1 MLVVVV
7 ILICAAVFFFFRA
20 FFGTADAMIL
30 KPAMHENEKT
40 KEKIFNAVRCGNVFL
55 ARECFQEEK
64 GRLKHHLSIAKL
76 SIYEIETI
84 LESFD
89 VWLSIEWSKHSTSC

>member
-30 KPAMHENEKT
+30 KHAMHENEKA

-55 ARECFQEEK
+55 AKECFQEEK

-89 VWLSIEWSKHSTSC
+89 AWFNDIHNSKT